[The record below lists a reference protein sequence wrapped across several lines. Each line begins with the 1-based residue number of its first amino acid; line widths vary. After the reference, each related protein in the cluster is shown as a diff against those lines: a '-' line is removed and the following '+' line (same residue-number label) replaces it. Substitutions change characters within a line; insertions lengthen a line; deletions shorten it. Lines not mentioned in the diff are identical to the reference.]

1 MILAVSTVEE
11 IKSAIA
17 HLNAHDRAL
26 LTAELFASNLEP
38 DEQALNAALDRG
50 LGDVAAGRVRS
61 VEDVKAMI
69 PQWTSK
75 S

>member
-1 MILAVSTVEE
+1 MSTVEE

-26 LTAELFASNLEP
+26 LAAELFASDVEL

-50 LGDVAAGRVRS
+50 LGDIAAGRVRPL
-61 VEDVKAMI
+61 EKVKAMI
-69 PQWTSK
+69 PRWTSK